1 MTNPVVLKHT
11 LPVVLLTLGQAV
23 ALPSVAAGLLAFE
36 RWYFG
41 ALFDQSFVLMLVL
54 VWVLGAVLLQPERGL
69 MPQLIGGRRELV
81 TRLAARW
88 LMLLFLLLTI
98 GYATKSSSE
107 FSRRMVLTWAVTTP
121 GFLIGIALLLHEAFK
136 QLVADPQS
144 ARRAIFAGYN
154 DISVSLARRVE
165 RTSLSALRIEGF
177 FDDRAPQ
184 RLSAQTADASVNE
197 PALRGSLKDIVPY
210 VQANEIDVIF
220 VALPVSHIARVQTL
234 LDDLRDTTVSIYYV
248 PMVFPLDSIQ
258 GGTSEFL
265 GVPLIALCETPFH
278 GTRGVSKRLT
288 DLTLASLILIPAAP
302 LMLAIALLVR
312 WSSPGPVIFKQRRY
326 GLDGRQIIV
335 YKFRTMRV
343 MEDGD
348 AIRQATQSDARIT
361 PLGRLLRRTSLDE
374 LPQLL
379 NVLQGR
385 MSLVGP
391 RPHAVAHN
399 EQYRKLI
406 KGYMLRHKVAPG
418 ITGLAQIHG
427 MRGET
432 QTLEQM
438 EARVKYDL
446 EYLRNW
452 SPLLDLKILFK
463 TLLIVARGDK
473 AY

>member
-11 LPVVLLTLGQAV
+11 LPMVLLTIAQAI
-23 ALPSVAAGLLAFE
+23 ALPCTAAGLLAFE
-36 RWYFG
+36 HWYFK
-41 ALFDQSFVLMLVL
+41 AELDRSFGLMLALVL
-54 VWVLGAVLLQPERGL
+54 VLGAVLLQPERGL
-69 MPQLIGGRRELV
+69 MAQLIGGRRALIARIGV
-81 TRLAARW
+81 RW
-88 LMLLFLLLTI
+88 LTLLFLLLAI
-98 GYATKSSSE
+98 GYATKSSSD
-107 FSRRMVLTWAVTTP
+107 FSRKIILTWAVTTP
-121 GFLIGIALLLHEAFK
+121 GLLIGIALVLHEGMK
-136 QLVADPQS
+136 QLLADPES

-154 DISVSLARRVE
+154 DISVSLAQRVE
-165 RTSLSALRIEGF
+165 RTSSAALRIVGF
-177 FDDRAPQ
+177 FDDRAPE
-184 RLSAQTADASVNE
+184 RLSAGGSVPLSCE
-197 PALRGSLKDIVPY
+197 PSLRGNLKDIVPY
-210 VQANEIDVIF
+210 VKANTVDIIF
-220 VALPVSHIARVQTL
+220 VALPVSHIARVQLL
-234 LDDLRDTTVSIYYV
+234 LDELRDTTVSIYYV

-265 GVPLIALCETPFH
+265 GVPLIALCETPLH

-288 DLTLASLILIPAAP
+288 DLILATLILIPAAP
-302 LMLAIALLVR
+302 LMLLVALLVKLT
-312 WSSPGPVIFKQRRY
+312 SEGPAIFKQRRY
-326 GLDGRQIIV
+326 GLDGREITV
-335 YKFRTMRV
+335 YKFRTMKV
-343 MEDGD
+343 TEDGD
-348 AIRQATQSDARIT
+348 AIRQATRSDSRIT
-361 PLGRLLRRTSLDE
+361 PLGRILRRTSLDE

-406 KGYMLRHKVAPG
+406 KGYMIRHKVAPG
-418 ITGLAQIHG
+418 MTGLAQVHG
-427 MRGET
+427 LRGET

-463 TLLIVARGDK
+463 TLLIVIRGEK

>member
-11 LPVVLLTLGQAV
+11 LPMVLLTVAQAI
-23 ALPSVAAGLLAFE
+23 ALPCVATALLALE
-36 RWYFG
+36 RVYFG
-41 ALFDQSFVLMLVL
+41 VAFDEAFVLLLTLVMI
-54 VWVLGAVLLQPERGL
+54 LGIALLQPERGL
-69 MPQLIGGRRELV
+69 MAQLIGGRRALV
-81 TRLAARW
+81 TRLALRW
-88 LMLLFLLLTI
+88 AILLFLLLTM
-98 GYATKSSSE
+98 GYATKSSDH

-121 GFLIGIALLLHEAFK
+121 GFLIGIALLIHEALK
-136 QLVADPQS
+136 QLLADPQS

-154 DISVSLARRVE
+154 DISVSLAQRVE
-165 RTSLSALRIEGF
+165 RTSSSALRIAGF
-177 FDDRAPQ
+177 FDDRAPH
-184 RLSAQTADASVNE
+184 RLGAGSAETLQTE
-197 PALRGSLKDIVPY
+197 PELKGGLKDIVPY
-210 VQANEIDVIF
+210 VQANAIDVIF

-278 GTRGVSKRLT
+278 GSRGVSKRLT
-288 DLTLASLILIPAAP
+288 DLTLASLILIPATP
-302 LMLAIALLVR
+302 VMLLIAMLVR
-312 WSSPGPVIFKQRRY
+312 LTSPGPAIFRQRRY
-326 GLDGRQIIV
+326 GLDGQEITV
-335 YKFRTMRV
+335 YKFRTMTV
-343 MEDGD
+343 TEDGD
-348 AIRQATQSDARIT
+348 SIQQATQDDSRIT

-399 EQYRKLI
+399 EMYRKLI
-406 KGYMLRHKVAPG
+406 KGYMLRHKVTPG
-418 ITGLAQIHG
+418 MTGLAQVHG

-438 EARVKYDL
+438 EARLKYDL
-446 EYLRNW
+446 DYLRNW

-473 AY
+473 AW

>member
-1 MTNPVVLKHT
+1 V
-11 LPVVLLTLGQAV
+11 
-23 ALPSVAAGLLAFE
+23 
-36 RWYFG
+36 
-41 ALFDQSFVLMLVL
+41 
-54 VWVLGAVLLQPERGL
+54 
-69 MPQLIGGRRELV
+69 
-81 TRLAARW
+81 
-88 LMLLFLLLTI
+88 
-98 GYATKSSSE
+98 
-107 FSRRMVLTWAVTTP
+107 VLTWAATTP
-121 GFLIGIALLLHEAFK
+121 GFLLGGGLLLHAAFK
-136 QLVADPQS
+136 RLVANPQS

-177 FDDRAPQ
+177 FDDRATHRP
-184 RLSAQTADASVNE
+184 SASQASETSEAMPTE
-197 PALRGSLKDIVPY
+197 PSVKGGLKHIVPY
-210 VQANEIDVIF
+210 VQANGIDVIF

-265 GVPLIALCETPFH
+265 GVPLIALCETPLH

-288 DLTLASLILIPAAP
+288 DLTLATLILIPAAP
-302 LMLAIALLVR
+302 IMLGIALLVKM
-312 WSSPGPVIFKQRRY
+312 SSPGPVIFKQRRY
-326 GLDGRQIIV
+326 GLDGREIIV

-343 MEDGD
+343 TEDGE
-348 AIRQATQSDARIT
+348 AIRQATRADSRVT

-406 KGYMLRHKVAPG
+406 KGYMIRHKVARG
-418 ITGLAQIHG
+418 MTGLAQVHG

-438 EARVKYDL
+438 EARIKYDL

-452 SPLLDLKILFK
+452 SPFLDLKILFK
-463 TLLIVARGDK
+463 TLLIVTRGDK

>member
-11 LPVVLLTLGQAV
+11 LPVVLLMIAQAI
-23 ALPSVAAGLLAFE
+23 ALPCVATALLAFDC
-36 RWYFG
+36 WYFG
-41 ALFDQSFVLMLVL
+41 AAFDQPFVLMLVFVL
-54 VWVLGAVLLQPERGL
+54 VLGAVLLQPERGL
-69 MPQLIGGRRELV
+69 MPQLIGGRRQLV
-81 TRLAARW
+81 TRLALRW
-88 LMLLFLLLTI
+88 LILLFVLLSI
-98 GYATKSSSE
+98 GYATKSSSD
-107 FSRRMVLTWAVTTP
+107 FSRRTVLTWAVTTP
-121 GFLIGIALLLHEAFK
+121 GFLIGIALLINEAMK
-136 QLVADPQS
+136 QLLADPQS

-154 DISVSLARRVE
+154 DISVSLAQRVE

-177 FDDRAPQ
+177 FDDRAAH
-184 RLSAQTADASVNE
+184 RLGAETSDSLPSE
-197 PALRGSLKDIVPY
+197 PALKGSLKDIVPY
-210 VQANEIDVIF
+210 VQANGIDVIF

-288 DLTLASLILIPAAP
+288 DLTLAFLILIPATP
-302 LMLAIALLVR
+302 IMLIIALLIR
-312 WSSPGPVIFKQRRY
+312 LSSPGPVIFKQHRY

-343 MEDGD
+343 VEDGD
-348 AIRQATQSDARIT
+348 SIRQATQSDSRIT

-418 ITGLAQIHG
+418 ITGLAQVHG

-432 QTLEQM
+432 QTLEEM
-438 EARVKYDL
+438 EARIKYDL

-452 SPLLDLKILFK
+452 SPLLDVKILCK